1 MWLEGKNS
9 TSVKFEFL
17 NYNILNQKFEVIIF
31 NPLGPILVLFKS
43 V

>member
-1 MWLEGKNS
+1 MHLEGNNS

-17 NYNILNQKFEVIIF
+17 NYNILNKKLDVILS
-31 NPLGPILVLFKS
+31 NPLGTILVLFKL

>member
-1 MWLEGKNS
+1 MQLEGNNR

-17 NYNILNQKFEVIIF
+17 NYNILNQKLEVIIS
-31 NPLGPILVLFKS
+31 NRLGPILVLFKL

>member
-1 MWLEGKNS
+1 MQLGGDNI

-17 NYNILNQKFEVIIF
+17 NYNILNQKLDVIIS
-31 NPLGPILVLFKS
+31 NPLGPILVLFKL